1 MGSNPTFSVLE
12 LQSAFQL
19 NISDESDYGEIPKRL
34 KGLPWKGS
42 RSLIAARGFKS
53 LLLRWWFFKDY
64 HYRTL
69 TNKQQCNPEKFQE
82 KISESVFRTR
92 TKQNSK
98 TVKISQSWFWSG
110 KNFYSRVWSWLR
122 MNAGGVLNTCKSNE
136 ATMIEISV
144 DWLVDL
150 VADGWVTRG

>member
-1 MGSNPTFSVLE
+1 MRWLRLGMMILWKSPSKK
-12 LQSAFQL
+12 
-19 NISDESDYGEIPKRL
+19 GEENLKKCLTAVKWYDSIPM
-34 KGLPWKGS
+34 
-42 RSLIAARGFKS
+42 
-53 LLLRWWFFKDY
+53 LRVGRQAQ
-64 HYRTL
+64 RTL

-122 MNAGGVLNTCKSNE
+122 MNAGGVLNTCKSNGLL
-136 ATMIEISV
+136 MKPS
-144 DWLVDL
+144 DL
-150 VADGWVTRG
+150 KVSGGRVSNAWVTCHIQGDNT